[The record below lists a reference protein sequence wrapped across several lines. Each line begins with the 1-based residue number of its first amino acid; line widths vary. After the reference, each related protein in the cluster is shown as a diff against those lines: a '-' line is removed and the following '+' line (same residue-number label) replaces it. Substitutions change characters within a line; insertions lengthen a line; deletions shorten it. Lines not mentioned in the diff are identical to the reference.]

1 MATKADLAIYYH
13 RDAFTPVPTTFIS
26 AINNV
31 NFSTWPFAV
40 ARIFGR
46 CLDISSAV
54 SPGHVEKLTFF
65 IAEIN
70 VVGTGKKRH
79 GGNTLRDLDLWPWRR
94 RCLLS
99 SF

>member
-1 MATKADLAIYYH
+1 MVLVLETGGSWGLVDLKFCLDILLW
-13 RDAFTPVPTTFIS
+13 T
-26 AINNV
+26 
-31 NFSTWPFAV
+31 FAV
-40 ARIFGR
+40 ARLFGR

-54 SPGHVEKLTFF
+54 SPGHVDKLPLL

-70 VVGTGKKRH
+70 VVGTGGKRR

-99 SF
+99 SRCPC